1 MGACADG
8 CLTLDWGLDAT
19 RRNRAP
25 EPLADRVERT
35 GSGSTNVTMLSSEE
49 RDREALLM
57 GLRLT
62 EGINEARFA
71 ERTGRPMEDCVD
83 PFMLEACLEENYLT
97 RDGGILKAT
106 GEGRLRLEALLAR
119 LVT

>member
-1 MGACADG
+1 LDG
-8 CLTLDWGLDAT
+8 ELYAT
-19 RRNRAP
+19 RRHRAP
-25 EPLADRVERT
+25 EPWADRVERT
-35 GSGSTNVTMLSSEE
+35 GSGSTDETLLSAEE
-49 RDREALLM
+49 RGREALLM
-57 GLRLT
+57 GLRLS